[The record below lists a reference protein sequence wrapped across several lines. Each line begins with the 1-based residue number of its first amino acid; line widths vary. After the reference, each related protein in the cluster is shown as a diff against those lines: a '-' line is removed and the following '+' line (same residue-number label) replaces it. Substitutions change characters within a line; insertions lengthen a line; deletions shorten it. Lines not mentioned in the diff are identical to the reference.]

1 MFPLLLFLVLRNCL
15 NSNFILNEAL
25 FQKHVSNWFYTNF
38 NFVFFKIQSLLPH
51 PVQSVTEGVTADCDA
66 ICHPCI
72 APWRCGRKEQAET
85 HHWGFG
91 LGYHAFIQLQ
101 TVSIDMSFFFNCWQT
116 FSFCAFLSLIM
127 PWVHI
132 ILEGM
137 KTGSLSTRVLL
148 ILTSYSK
155 TLVWSEQADFCKSS
169 AAYRH
174 HKHSN
179 KCAAV
184 PEQKWHVQKLIAVS
198 KAG

>member
-1 MFPLLLFLVLRNCL
+1 MPPLYRPLEVRKKRASRNAPLRLWVGSPCL
-15 NSNFILNEAL
+15 YSTSDS
-25 FQKHVSNWFYTNF
+25 KHWYV
-38 NFVFFKIQSLLPH
+38 
-51 PVQSVTEGVTADCDA
+51 
-66 ICHPCI
+66 
-72 APWRCGRKEQAET
+72 
-85 HHWGFG
+85 
-91 LGYHAFIQLQ
+91 
-101 TVSIDMSFFFNCWQT
+101 FFFNCWQT
-116 FSFCAFLSLIM
+116 FSFCAFLSLMIM

-198 KAG
+198 KAE